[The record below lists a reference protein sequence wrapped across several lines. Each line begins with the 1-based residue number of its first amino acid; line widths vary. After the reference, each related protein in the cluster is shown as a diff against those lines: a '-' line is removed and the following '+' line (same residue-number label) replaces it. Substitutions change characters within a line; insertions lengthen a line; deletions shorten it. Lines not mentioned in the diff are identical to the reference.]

1 MDIEHKLREI
11 LVPVFGLTALDEIQP
26 QYSFVKDLGA
36 DSIDFVEII
45 YLIESNFGVVLK
57 VNEIISGSIKINP
70 DDLFT
75 EGILTAEGASLIH
88 KSLPDSKDRFKAG
101 LNKKEIFELL
111 TVRDLSNL
119 IQIKKSVGV

>member
-1 MDIEHKLREI
+1 MNIEHKLREI
-11 LVPVFGLTALDEIQP
+11 LLPVFGLRALDEIQP

-57 VNEIISGSIKINP
+57 VNEIISGSVKINP
-70 DDLFT
+70 DDLFK
-75 EGILTAEGASLIH
+75 EGILTEEGASLIH

-101 LNKKEIFELL
+101 INKKEIFELL

-119 IQIKKSVGV
+119 IKVKKSVGV

>member
-11 LVPVFGLTALDEIQP
+11 LLPVFGLTALDEIQP